1 MRQACVTP
9 TASALTLDTPSAHA
23 AHPKKGGG
31 QARKGRPY
39 MVKTGKAGG
48 GYAGG
53 RETQAGVRL
62 AGATPTASVQI
73 LDMPSAPAAHPA
85 REGHTQA
92 GSNRPVRTIVLAQQA
107 VHMYTP
113 HHWPRSEHAAP
124 APTCDRVIPPPP
136 HAAAVPTTTSHHTS
150 LPPPP
155 PPTHTHVRN
164 TPWYAQHTTSTS
176 SGSGTPAAECPFVP
190 TLCDPHLPQP
200 ADPYTTHIAK
210 ASTCQCPPPVLT
222 SGGSTSPV
230 AVSPVLLRLGQCV
243 FVGGGRFKHVCPRLV
258 T

>member
-31 QARKGRPY
+31 GRHA
-39 MVKTGKAGG
+39 KDGRTWLKLGRQDGG
-48 GYAGG
+48 MQGG

-85 REGHTQA
+85 RDGHTQA
-92 GSNRPVRTIVLAQQA
+92 GSNRPCRTIVLAQQA

-113 HHWPRSEHAAP
+113 HNWPRSEHAAP

-136 HAAAVPTTTSHHTS
+136 HAAAVPTTTSNHTS

-155 PPTHTHVRN
+155 THTHMCATHHGMRN
-164 TPWYAQHTTSTS
+164 TPLVPLVAALPLLLSAPSYLHCVILISPNPLIHIQHILQKQ
-176 SGSGTPAAECPFVP
+176 A
-190 TLCDPHLPQP
+190 H
-200 ADPYTTHIAK
+200 
-210 ASTCQCPPPVLT
+210 ASAPPPRPC
-222 SGGSTSPV
+222 SPV
-230 AVSPVLLRLGQCV
+230 EAAPVPLQ
-243 FVGGGRFKHVCPRLV
+243 
-258 T
+258 